1 MKNKLT
7 VCLLVFMISG
17 IGHAQ
22 LTVSGIL
29 ETSVSGNAGA
39 GDAPA
44 FSFGFEEYANLRFQ
58 AKLREIGAIYGAIN
72 LIAASGDYAL
82 GLARMGINPIGGNFI
97 AAIELERLYFRLR
110 GEYTDFDG
118 GLMRLPF
125 GYGQVW
131 GSSDFLNPR
140 NPLKPDARLRGILGT
155 ALSWYSADELKLL
168 IFYAAPREVLLQEGK
183 GSFAGLSLDKHWDKA
198 SLQTLYSFE
207 TPNTGSEFGIHRV
220 GLSVKADVEIGL
232 VMDTLYTYNS
242 ETMKALD
249 FFPKEK
255 NDPSLLDGL
264 SFSAGADYSFLGG
277 DIIILA
283 EYLYNGKKSAT
294 ALKYGGSFSNSRYL
308 YTGFT
313 FRFSDYTNMSAAL
326 ISCFDDVS
334 FTPVISLNHDLFQG
348 AALTITAQM
357 PLDRDLF
364 YGNGKRGELGPLPP
378 DNLQHLL
385 KITGERLGNYFNCS
399 AKLRLRF

>member
-1 MKNKLT
+1 
-7 VCLLVFMISG
+7 
-17 IGHAQ
+17 
-22 LTVSGIL
+22 
-29 ETSVSGNAGA
+29 
-39 GDAPA
+39 
-44 FSFGFEEYANLRFQ
+44 
-58 AKLREIGAIYGAIN
+58 
-72 LIAASGDYAL
+72 
-82 GLARMGINPIGGNFI
+82 
-97 AAIELERLYFRLR
+97 
-110 GEYTDFDG
+110 
-118 GLMRLPF
+118 
-125 GYGQVW
+125 
-131 GSSDFLNPR
+131 
-140 NPLKPDARLRGILGT
+140 
-155 ALSWYSADELKLL
+155 
-168 IFYAAPREVLLQEGK
+168 
-183 GSFAGLSLDKHWDKA
+183 
-198 SLQTLYSFE
+198 
-207 TPNTGSEFGIHRV
+207 
-220 GLSVKADVEIGL
+220 
-232 VMDTLYTYNS
+232 MDTLYTYNH
-242 ETMKALD
+242 ETMRD
-249 FFPKEK
+249 FDEWTEIF
-255 NDPSLLDGL
+255 DGL
-264 SFSAGADYSFLGG
+264 SFSIGADYSFLGG